1 MKLSRIAREL
11 ALRPL
16 TAGAGAEDPDVT
28 AGYVSDLLSDVLAS
42 APAGG
47 ILVTVLEHM
56 NVVAVAMHADLAA
69 VVFASNREP
78 DKSVI
83 ERASQEGVALFISP
97 EPAFELVGR
106 LYQLGIRSQG
116 SCP

>member
-16 TAGAGAEDPDVT
+16 TAGAGSEDPDVT

-69 VVFASNREP
+69 VVFAANREP